1 MNQCILKARK
11 KIAYCWFEL
20 IFTFLY
26 ATVGSKMRDSGET
39 RVSTF
44 LLQTSF
50 FIQTH
55 NKTLITA
62 LDLEI
67 QNSSSR

>member
-1 MNQCILKARK
+1 
-11 KIAYCWFEL
+11 
-20 IFTFLY
+20 
-26 ATVGSKMRDSGET
+26 MRDSSAPH
-39 RVSTF
+39 VSTF
-44 LLQTSF
+44 LLQNSL

-67 QNSSSR
+67 QNTSSRWPELDTCL